1 MYILLLTVFVDLV
14 GFGIIFPILPF
25 YAVHYDASPT
35 EVTLLIATYSV
46 FQLISGPIWGRLS
59 DRFGRKWM
67 LLATLFGGGL
77 SYLWFG
83 FAGSLAALFAA
94 RSLNGLMAGNIAV
107 AQAYIADISEP
118 SKRSAAMGKVGAAFG
133 LGFVLGPVI
142 GGLLSG
148 SDPANPDFSL
158 PCLAAAGMSFAACI
172 LGAILLREPM
182 RHDVSISALPG
193 RTSAL
198 RSVLRGRVLWLIG
211 LMFLLTFVM
220 SQVIAIFPLWT
231 GAVFS
236 WGPREI
242 GYAYAFIGILTF
254 AFQGLLIGPITKAIG
269 EGRVLCLGTA
279 LFSAGLFLVPWIDD
293 LPTLVLQM
301 TLISIGM
308 SLSNPTLTALVS
320 QSAAPAHQGM
330 TLGVATSSS
339 GAGRIVGPPTA
350 GLLFQDIGINWP
362 FLVGGTVMLV
372 LLAQSIALL
381 RLNRAA

>member
-25 YAVHYDASPT
+25 YAVYYDASPI

-94 RSLNGLMAGNIAV
+94 RSLSGLMAGNIAV

-148 SDPANPDFSL
+148 PDPANPDFSL
-158 PCLAAAGMSFAACI
+158 PCLSAAGMSFAACL
-172 LGAILLREPM
+172 LGAVLLREPA
-182 RHDVSISALPG
+182 RQDVSLAGLPG
-193 RTSAL
+193 RSSAL
-198 RSVLRGRVLWLIG
+198 RSVLHARVLWLIG
-211 LMFLLTFVM
+211 MMFLLTFVM

-231 GAVFS
+231 EAVFR

-242 GYAYAFIGILTF
+242 GYAYAFIGALTF
-254 AFQGLLIGPITKAIG
+254 AFQGLLIGPITRLAG
-269 EGRVLCLGTA
+269 EGRVLCLGTV
-279 LFSAGLFLVPWIDD
+279 LFSGGLFLVPWIDD
-293 LPTLVLQM
+293 LPMLVLQM
-301 TLISIGM
+301 TLISVGM
-308 SLSNPTLTALVS
+308 SLANPTLTALVS
-320 QSAAPAHQGM
+320 QSAAPAHQGT

-339 GAGRIVGPPTA
+339 GAGRIVGPPLA

-362 FLVGGTVMLV
+362 FLVGGMVMLALLAQALV
-372 LLAQSIALL
+372 LL
-381 RLNRAA
+381 RLDRPA